1 MIHAMQIFA
10 GIVLFCLVEVYM
22 QETPVQETEQHNELM
37 RPEINPQTEIQPYC
51 RNGKCAGISYREI
64 LNLYGG
70 LFFTKKELQ
79 RKLLRKRAYTRKVQ
93 QTQRSEWGT
102 IRKPISRLR
111 KSINYDGDRCCPTS
125 TNFVCFPTMINTRG
139 QRRIIV
145 HFPDLQPDPMYQLII
160 KGQCEQGGQCS
171 TCLQEFAIHY
181 VLVVDETFTKNPPL
195 EFDEFYITSYCSCKG
210 FLKTNNST

>member
-70 LFFTKKELQ
+70 L
-79 RKLLRKRAYTRKVQ
+79 
-93 QTQRSEWGT
+93 
-102 IRKPISRLR
+102 
-111 KSINYDGDRCCPTS
+111 
-125 TNFVCFPTMINTRG
+125 
-139 QRRIIV
+139 
-145 HFPDLQPDPMYQLII
+145 LII
-160 KGQCEQGGQCS
+160 YS
-171 TCLQEFAIHY
+171 SILILNATL
-181 VLVVDETFTKNPPL
+181 NPMPQ
-195 EFDEFYITSYCSCKG
+195 SYASI
-210 FLKTNNST
+210 